1 MCRSQNKKIRRNP
14 RNLVRQGVRPLVPF
28 PQLCYIIM
36 YRKGGSTMSNIEKIN
51 DYQTLTDEQFAEK
64 YNQTKAEFLKEWES
78 ENKKD

>member
-1 MCRSQNKKIRRNP
+1 
-14 RNLVRQGVRPLVPF
+14 
-28 PQLCYIIM
+28 
-36 YRKGGSTMSNIEKIN
+36 MSNIEKIN